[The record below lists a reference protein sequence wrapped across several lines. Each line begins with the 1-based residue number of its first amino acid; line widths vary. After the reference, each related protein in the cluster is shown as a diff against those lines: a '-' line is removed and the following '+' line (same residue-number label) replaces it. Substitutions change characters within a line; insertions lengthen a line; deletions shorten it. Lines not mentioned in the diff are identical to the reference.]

1 MFGAIKIIIM
11 GIFIG
16 IGNTKPAFPYDYYY
30 GVQINVNVADPALTR
45 VGRPELHVTL
55 PVQSLMRR
63 CLINDS
69 GEVVTYLHPT
79 DSTKTDTGATADL
92 TGTTGQ
98 VMVEI
103 PKHYRKFEFDGTTI
117 TALISLYNLPGFHEV
132 PKMYRSA
139 YEATIDRTASAT
151 PKLASVVNKTANFRG
166 GNNNA
171 EWDST
176 YRSLLGLPATAT
188 SLTNFR
194 KYARNR
200 GEAGLNGCGWNC
212 DLYAAQLATYWLYV
226 IEYANLN
233 CQAAYNAEP
242 TSEGYKQGGLGNGV
256 TTLNSTKWNAYNSYY
271 PIIPCGTTNSLGN
284 RTGVIEFTM
293 PDEYDTGVVTKVSV
307 PSYRGIENPFGHLLS
322 WTDGCKCEIQSEAD
336 GAKSKFYVCDAPAK
350 FQDSSYNDYDL
361 RGELPR
367 KEGYVKRLM
376 VGEHGENMPT
386 EVGGSSTT
394 YFADYFYTNIPTSG
408 ADMRGVLFGGHANSS
423 ANAGLACAYATTAA
437 SATTA
442 LFGSR
447 LCFIPE

>member
-1 MFGAIKIIIM
+1 M

-16 IGNTKPAFPYDYYY
+16 IGNTKPEFPYDYYY
-30 GVQINVNVADPALTR
+30 GVQINVNVADTALTR

-63 CLINDS
+63 CIVNDS
-69 GEVVTYLHPT
+69 GKVVTYLHPT
-79 DSTKTDTGATADL
+79 DSTKTDTGAAADL
-92 TGTTGQ
+92 TGKAGQ

-117 TALISLYNLPGFHEV
+117 TALISLHNLPGFHEV

-139 YEATIDRTASAT
+139 YEATVDRTVGAT

-166 GNNNA
+166 GNNNSA
-171 EWDST
+171 WDNT
-176 YRSLLGLPATAT
+176 YRSLLGVPATQI

-200 GEAGLNGCGWNC
+200 GNAGLNGCGWNC

-233 CQAAYNAEP
+233 SQAAYNAKP
-242 TSEGYKQGGLGNGV
+242 TDEGYKQGGLGSGV
-256 TTLNSTKWNAYNSYY
+256 TTLNGTKWNTFNSYY
-271 PIIPCGTTNSLGN
+271 PFIPCGITNSLGN
-284 RTGVIEFTM
+284 RTGVVEFTM
-293 PDEYDTGVVTKVSV
+293 PNEYDSTTTTKVSV
-307 PSYRGIENPFGHLLS
+307 PSYRGIENPFGHLWS
-322 WTDGCKCEIQSEAD
+322 WTDGCKCEIQSETN
-336 GAKSKFYVCDAPAK
+336 GAKSKFYVCEDPAK
-350 FQDSSYNDYDL
+350 YQDSNYDNYEL

-367 KEGYVKRLM
+367 KEGYVKRM
-376 VGEHGENMPT
+376 MIGEYGENIPT

-394 YFADYFYTNIPTSG
+394 YFADYFYTNIPASG
-408 ADMRGVLFGGHANSS
+408 ASMRGVLFGGNASHGAYAGLSYAS
-423 ANAGLACAYATTAA
+423 TANAATNTGANV
-437 SATTA
+437 
-442 LFGSR
+442 GSR

>member
-1 MFGAIKIIIM
+1 M

-30 GVQINVNVADPALTR
+30 GVQIDVNVADTALTR

-103 PKHYRKFEFDGTTI
+103 PKHYRKFEFDGTII

-132 PKMYRSA
+132 PKMYISA
-139 YEATIDRTASAT
+139 YEATIDRTTSST

-166 GNNNA
+166 GNNNTA
-171 EWDST
+171 WDGT
-176 YRSLLGLPATAT
+176 YRSLLGLPATQT

-200 GEAGLNGCGWNC
+200 GTAGLNGCGWNC
-212 DLYAAQLATYWLYV
+212 NLYAAQVAMYWLYV
-226 IEYANLN
+226 IEYANRN

-242 TSEGYKQGGLGNGV
+242 TSEGYKQGGLGDGV
-256 TTLNSTKWNAYNSYY
+256 TTINSGKWNTYNGYY
-271 PIIPCGTTNSLGN
+271 PFVPCRLYKQFGKQN
-284 RTGVIEFTM
+284 RRSRV
-293 PDEYDTGVVTKVSV
+293 
-307 PSYRGIENPFGHLLS
+307 H
-322 WTDGCKCEIQSEAD
+322 
-336 GAKSKFYVCDAPAK
+336 
-350 FQDSSYNDYDL
+350 
-361 RGELPR
+361 
-367 KEGYVKRLM
+367 
-376 VGEHGENMPT
+376 
-386 EVGGSSTT
+386 
-394 YFADYFYTNIPTSG
+394 
-408 ADMRGVLFGGHANSS
+408 
-423 ANAGLACAYATTAA
+423 NAGRIRHR
-437 SATTA
+437 
-442 LFGSR
+442 GSNQSKRTFISRRGKPVRAFVEMDGR
-447 LCFIPE
+447 LQVRDTKRHGRSFIEVLRLLRPFQVPRYEL

>member
-1 MFGAIKIIIM
+1 M

-117 TALISLYNLPGFHEV
+117 TVLISLYNLPGFHEV

-242 TSEGYKQGGLGNGV
+242 TSEEYKQGGLGNGV
-256 TTLNSTKWNAYNSYY
+256 TTLDSTKWNAYNSYY
-271 PIIPCGTTNSLGN
+271 PFIPCGTTNSLGN

-307 PSYRGIENPFGHLLS
+307 PSYRGIENPFGHLWS

-336 GAKSKFYVCDAPAK
+336 GAKSKFYVCDDPAK

-367 KEGYVKRLM
+367 KEGYVKCLM

-394 YFADYFYTNIPTSG
+394 YFADYFNTNIPASG
-408 ADMRGVLFGGHANSS
+408 AAMRVVLFGGRADHGAV
-423 ANAGLACAYATTAA
+423 AGLAYAATHYTATNTYAY
-437 SATTA
+437 
-442 LFGSR
+442 FGSR
-447 LCFIPE
+447 LCFIPA

>member
-1 MFGAIKIIIM
+1 M

-16 IGNTKPAFPYDYYY
+16 IGNTKPEFPYDYYY
-30 GVQINVNVADPALTR
+30 GVQINVNVADTALTR

-63 CLINDS
+63 CIVNDS
-69 GEVVTYLHPT
+69 GKVVTYLHPT
-79 DSTKTDTGATADL
+79 DSTKTDTGAAADL
-92 TGTTGQ
+92 TGKSGQ

-117 TALISLYNLPGFHEV
+117 TVLISLYNLPGFHEV

-139 YEATIDRTASAT
+139 YEATVDRTVSAT

-166 GNNNA
+166 GNNNSA
-171 EWDST
+171 WDGT
-176 YRSLLGLPATAT
+176 YRSLLGVPATQI

-200 GEAGLNGCGWNC
+200 GNAGLNGCGWNC

-233 CQAAYNAEP
+233 CQAAYNAQP
-242 TSEGYKQGGLGNGV
+242 TKEGYKQGGLGNGV
-256 TTLNSTKWNAYNSYY
+256 TTLNGTKWNTFNGYY
-271 PIIPCGTTNSLGN
+271 PFIPCGITNSLGN
-284 RTGVIEFTM
+284 RSGVVEFTM
-293 PDEYDTGVVTKVSV
+293 PTEYDSTTTTKVNV
-307 PSYRGIENPFGHLLS
+307 PSYRGIENPFGHLWS
-322 WTDGCKCEIQSEAD
+322 WTDGCKCEIQSETE
-336 GAKSKFYVCDAPAK
+336 GGKSKFYVCEDPAK
-350 FQDSSYNDYDL
+350 FQDSSYNNYEL

-367 KEGYVKRLM
+367 KEGYVKRM
-376 VGEHGENMPT
+376 MIGEYGENMPV

-394 YFADYFYTNIPTSG
+394 YFADYFYTNIPSSG
-408 ADMRGVLFGGHANSS
+408 AAMRVVLFGGPASYG
-423 ANAGLACAYATTAA
+423 AGAGLSFAYTSNAA
-437 SATTA
+437 ANTSAHV
-442 LFGSR
+442 GSR